1 MPAQSSRAELLD
13 RRHNLELSQA
23 HMSGIGLAPIGT
35 MTIKD
40 VCDLQ
45 LRAAHR
51 RLARPRVAVSLRS
64 MVRAGRVG
72 LVTARIVALATRV
85 YSAVVSSL
93 AWPNGHAP

>member
-1 MPAQSSRAELLD
+1 MAAVLAALDMPAQSSRAALLD

-23 HMSGIGLAPIGT
+23 HMSGIGLAPVGT

-51 RLARPRVAVSLRS
+51 RLARRVAVSLRS

-72 LVTARIVALATRV
+72 
-85 YSAVVSSL
+85 
-93 AWPNGHAP
+93 W

>member
-1 MPAQSSRAELLD
+1 VAAVLAALDMPAQSSRAALLD

-23 HMSGIGLAPIGT
+23 HMSGIGLAPVGT

-72 LVTARIVALATRV
+72 
-85 YSAVVSSL
+85 
-93 AWPNGHAP
+93 W